1 MISKSTISLISSLSQ
16 KKYRDEHGL
25 FVAEGQKLVS
35 ELRTRMKPHAVYT
48 TADDIDGEQISE
60 AEMKKISFLKTP
72 SPVLGVFRIPQNE
85 AAALPQKNE
94 LILALDGVQDPGN
107 LGTIIR
113 LCDWFGIGALVCSPN
128 TADCYNPK
136 VVQATMGAIAH
147 VRVAYTA
154 LPDFLQKATRN
165 SIPVYGTF
173 LEGKNIYTESL
184 SSQGIIVM
192 GSEGQGISP
201 EVEKCVTHKL
211 FIPAFAQNRSAES
224 LNVAIAAAVV
234 CSEFRRTMES

>member
-1 MISKSTISLISSLSQ
+1 MLSKSTISFLTSLSQ
-16 KKYRDEHGL
+16 KKYRDLHGL

-35 ELRTRMKPHAVYT
+35 ELRSRMKPHAVYT
-48 TADDIDGEQISE
+48 TDKGIDGEQISE

-85 AAALPQKNE
+85 APALPQKNE
-94 LILALDGVQDPGN
+94 LVLALDGVQDPGN

-113 LCDWFGIGALVCSPN
+113 LCDWFGIGTLLCSPN

-147 VRVAYTA
+147 VRVAYAA
-154 LPDFLQKATRN
+154 LPDFLQKAAA
-165 SIPVYGTF
+165 SGIPVYGTF
-173 LEGKNIYTESL
+173 LEGKNIYTENINN
-184 SSQGIIVM
+184 QGIIVM

-211 FIPAFAQNRSAES
+211 YIPAFAQNHSAES
-224 LNVAIAAAVV
+224 LNVAIASAVV
-234 CSEFRRTMES
+234 CSEFRRRGQI